1 MLGFYY
7 TTVSMQNYFPFGTY
21 SLVWEADNKQVYI
34 NQTVFNSE
42 QDYKEN
48 KLHDI
53 LVREEWEG
61 VEFFQMQQLRQTNL
75 RKK

>member
-42 QDYKEN
+42 QDHKEN

-61 VEFFQMQQLRQTNL
+61 VEIFQMQQLRQTNL
-75 RKK
+75 GKK